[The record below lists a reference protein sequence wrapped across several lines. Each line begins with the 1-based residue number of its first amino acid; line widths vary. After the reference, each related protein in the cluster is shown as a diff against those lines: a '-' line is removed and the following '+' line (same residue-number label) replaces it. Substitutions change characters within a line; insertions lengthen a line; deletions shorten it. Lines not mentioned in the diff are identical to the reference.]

1 MNLPWHL
8 YVMAV
13 LYILAGINHFKNPGM
28 YIRIIPPFFPNPK
41 LLNILS
47 GVAEIILGILLIVPC
62 TTHIAAWGIIAL
74 LIAVFPANV
83 YMFCKKKGGF
93 SLWKF
98 ILLIRLPLQIV
109 LILWAYLYTL

>member
-1 MNLPWHL
+1 
-8 YVMAV
+8 MAI

-28 YIRIIPPFFPNPK
+28 YIRIIPPIFPNPK

-47 GVAEIILGILLIVPC
+47 GVAEIILGILLIVPS
-62 TTHIAAWGIIAL
+62 TTHIAAWGVIAL

-83 YMFCKKKGGF
+83 YMFCKKKESF
-93 SLWKF
+93 SLLKF

-109 LILWAYLYTL
+109 LILWAYLYIL

>member
-47 GVAEIILGILLIVPC
+47 GVAEIILGILLIVPS

-83 YMFCKKKGGF
+83 YMFCKKKAGF